1 MSNNNNNNAPTNN
14 TTGSTTGSITTTSD
28 AGAGIG
34 GVNTSPLSNTE
45 EHVAHGNSF
54 AIVDSAQRIKSEL
67 TWYQLVH
74 AEIIAVTSAMRKNA
88 RWSGMNVNGLN
99 MGGLGMSMGLRKGQA
114 NAKEPHTRNQE
125 NPLMKGFTNLREY
138 LGTLEDVSELDA
150 LVLLN
155 PFLEVIRS
163 GNTTGP
169 IAGTALG
176 SIEKFLHYGIVGLQN
191 PSVAFAMNA
200 LSSAAT
206 HCKFEASDAASDEL
220 VLLRMLQVL
229 QMALTSECG
238 QVLSDEAV
246 CEMMETGLS
255 MCCQMRL
262 SEMLRRSAEHVMINM
277 VISIF
282 ERLKTL
288 EEEWVYIESPKETTT
303 HTTVAAAATVEKEG
317 QKNSHSPAAP
327 HMSTPR
333 TSPSPT
339 PSGAKQQQ
347 TEPSESQDGEAAD
360 GVTTEF
366 GVVERDSTGDTNDA
380 AAAKST
386 GSTDQQSQ
394 SDDQV
399 VEKGAENTESTGPA
413 PLKPYGLPAIRELL
427 RVLISLL
434 NPHEHKHTDS
444 MRLMAL
450 SILNVAFEVGG
461 KSISRFETLRILVAD
476 EFCKYLFQL
485 AKTDTTP
492 LLTLTLRVISTV
504 IDTMRPHLKLQ
515 QELFLFFLI
524 ERLSP
529 SSGAGSRGMV
539 IDVDEEGT
547 ISLVPS
553 STSKDTAA
561 SGEKAAAAKSHVD
574 VRSGS
579 PSVYARS
586 GKNNGSE
593 YAMVSPEVRELL
605 LECLL
610 QCARIP
616 TFMVDLWFNYD
627 CDLSCGDL
635 FEEIIQ
641 FLSKNSFPDPQ
652 GFSGF
657 DSHTLCLDTLLMF
670 IDQLVE
676 RIDHGTE
683 LSNDLTSS
691 DVLLE
696 LKSRKRLVLK
706 GASLFNESPKKGIKF
721 LIDNGVIEA
730 DKDGDTTE
738 SLAEFLRSTQ
748 QLNKKSLGE
757 YLGKPD
763 KLPLLQV
770 FMRQFEFAGKR
781 MDEALRVV
789 LETFRLPGES
799 QQIMRVT
806 DTFAE
811 VFFESNPTEIA
822 NPEAAQLLAYSI
834 ILLNTDQHN
843 PQIRRRMT
851 LEDYMRNLRGVND
864 GKDFPKEHL
873 QEIYE
878 CIKHDEIVMPEE
890 HEGQLGF
897 NYAWKQLLQRSKSS
911 GPFVVCDTAA
921 YDKNIFQLAWKPALA
936 AIAYAFDTAQ
946 DDATLQKAISGFHQ
960 CAMLASH
967 FKLYEVFDAIVVN
980 LANMTG
986 LLEESNSRNMVPDP
1000 IVDVAGQKYVVS
1012 HLAVRFGRNYK
1023 GQLAAVV
1030 AFAVVTRHGNSM
1042 RKGWGKILEIIRN
1055 LFINSLLPGSM
1066 LQVEDFLSG
1075 TTSIPLKPK
1084 TPPPSKQQ
1092 NRRDGSLLST
1102 LSSYLLSPY
1111 SNDEG
1116 YRADPTE
1123 DEIESTMC
1131 AVDCVTAC
1139 KLEEL
1144 FSDMSSLDLD
1154 PLKSLLTSMQEVGYD
1169 FKAIEETKGSIPYN
1183 PVTVLFL
1190 EFMVTVAVRNQ
1201 ERIEIVWPYAVDYI
1215 FGVLK
1220 HADKQSVLVVERT
1233 VVALLRLCICFSGKE
1248 HMQEDILKCLKVLRD
1263 FPPAVTLAVAEQM
1276 MAGIYSLSNAN
1287 SENLNNL
1294 EFVDTILEIKQ
1305 KVASA
1310 M

>member
-1 MSNNNNNNAPTNN
+1 M
-14 TTGSTTGSITTTSD
+14 
-28 AGAGIG
+28 
-34 GVNTSPLSNTE
+34 E
-45 EHVAHGNSF
+45 
-54 AIVDSAQRIKSEL
+54 
-67 TWYQLVH
+67 
-74 AEIIAVTSAMRKNA
+74 
-88 RWSGMNVNGLN
+88 
-99 MGGLGMSMGLRKGQA
+99 
-114 NAKEPHTRNQE
+114 
-125 NPLMKGFTNLREY
+125 GFTNLREY
-138 LGTLEDVSELDA
+138 LGTVEDVSDLDA
-150 LVLLN
+150 LLLLN

-288 EEEWVYIESPKETTT
+288 EDEWVYIDSPGETTKT
-303 HTTVAAAATVEKEG
+303 ATATTAAEKEG
-317 QKNSHSPAAP
+317 QKNGHFTTNAP

-333 TSPSPT
+333 PSPSPT
-339 PSGAKQQQ
+339 LR
-347 TEPSESQDGEAAD
+347 TEQNESKPQDGETLPPASSSNTTTPVAATETETTVD
-360 GVTTEF
+360 VVTTES
-366 GVVERDSTGDTNDA
+366 GVMERDNNGDTDMEP
-380 AAAKST
+380 T
-386 GSTDQQSQ
+386 
-394 SDDQV
+394 
-399 VEKGAENTESTGPA
+399 
-413 PLKPYGLPAIRELL
+413 PLRPYGLPAIRELL

-444 MRLMAL
+444 MRLMSL

-461 KSISRFETLRILVAD
+461 KSISRFETLRTLVAD

-529 SSGAGSRGMV
+529 SSGAGSRNMV
-539 IDVDEEGT
+539 IDVDDDGN
-547 ISLVPS
+547 ISLVPVS
-553 STSKDTAA
+553 PGAGKDTPGGM
-561 SGEKAAAAKSHVD
+561 GEKGVAAAKSHVD
-574 VRSGS
+574 VRSNS
-579 PSVYARS
+579 PSVYGRS
-586 GKNNGSE
+586 GKNHGPDG

-652 GFSGF
+652 GFAAF

-670 IDQLVE
+670 IDQMVE
-676 RIDHGTE
+676 RIG
-683 LSNDLTSS
+683 LTSS
-691 DVLLE
+691 EVLLE
-696 LKSRKRLVLK
+696 GKARKRLVLE
-706 GASLFNESPKKGIKF
+706 GASLFNDSPKKGIKF
-721 LIDNGVIEA
+721 LTENGVIEK
-730 DKDGDTTE
+730 DKEGDTTA

-757 YLGKPD
+757 YLGKPEN
-763 KLPLLQV
+763 LPLLQV
-770 FMRQFEFAGKR
+770 FMRQFEFSGKR
-781 MDEALRVV
+781 MDEALRLL

-811 VFFESNPTEIA
+811 VFYESKPPQIA

-864 GKDFPKEHL
+864 KKDFPKEHL

-878 CIKHDEIVMPEE
+878 AIKHDEIVMPEE
-890 HEGQLGF
+890 HEGHLGF

-921 YDKNIFQLAWKPALA
+921 YDKDIFRLAWKPALA

-980 LANMTG
+980 LATMTG

-1042 RKGWGKILEIIRN
+1042 RKGWKKVLEIIRN
-1055 LFINSLLPGSM
+1055 LFVNSLLPGSM
-1066 LQVEDFLSG
+1066 LQIEDFVSG
-1075 TTSIPLKPK
+1075 NTTSIPLKPK
-1084 TPPPSKQQ
+1084 SPPPSKQQ

-1111 SNDEG
+1111 SSDEA

-1123 DEIESTMC
+1123 EEVESTMC

-1144 FSDMSSLDLD
+1144 FTDMSSLDLE

-1169 FKAIEETKGSIPYN
+1169 SKAVEETKGSIPYN

-1201 ERIEIVWPYAVDYI
+1201 ERIEIVW
-1215 FGVLK
+1215 
-1220 HADKQSVLVVERT
+1220 
-1233 VVALLRLCICFSGKE
+1233 
-1248 HMQEDILKCLKVLRD
+1248 
-1263 FPPAVTLAVAEQM
+1263 
-1276 MAGIYSLSNAN
+1276 
-1287 SENLNNL
+1287 
-1294 EFVDTILEIKQ
+1294 
-1305 KVASA
+1305 
-1310 M
+1310 

>member
-1 MSNNNNNNAPTNN
+1 MS
-14 TTGSTTGSITTTSD
+14 STTTTSP
-28 AGAGIG
+28 G
-34 GVNTSPLSNTE
+34 GKQEQRPAAVPLVSSLDQRTTP
-45 EHVAHGNSF
+45 GRNSF
-54 AIVDSAQRIKSEL
+54 AVADVTAHRIKSEL

-99 MGGLGMSMGLRKGQA
+99 MGGLGMSMGLRKGHGG
-114 NAKEPHTRNQE
+114 NSELHSRNQE
-125 NPLMKGFTNLREY
+125 NPLMGGFASLREY
-138 LGTLEDVSELDA
+138 LNTVQEVEDLDA
-150 LVLLN
+150 LLLLN

-176 SIEKFLHYGIVGLQN
+176 SIEKFLHYGIVGLRN
-191 PSVAFAMNA
+191 PSIAFAMNA

-229 QMALTSECG
+229 EMALTSESG

-277 VISIF
+277 VIAIF

-288 EEEWVYIESPKETTT
+288 EDEWVYIDSPTYRHENIDANKDIS
-303 HTTVAAAATVEKEG
+303 KG
-317 QKNSHSPAAP
+317 AP
-327 HMSTPR
+327 HMSTPKQ
-333 TSPSPT
+333 SSSPT
-339 PSGAKQQQ
+339 TSTEKQLSS
-347 TEPSESQDGEAAD
+347 TTPNKES
-360 GVTTEF
+360 
-366 GVVERDSTGDTNDA
+366 SN
-380 AAAKST
+380 
-386 GSTDQQSQ
+386 
-394 SDDQV
+394 
-399 VEKGAENTESTGPA
+399 AENDFIGGNTDTVEGTTSNQKQEREDEGEGENNEIIEPA
-413 PLKPYGLPAIRELL
+413 PLRPYGLPAIRELL

-461 KSISRFETLRILVAD
+461 KSISRFEILRSLVAD
-476 EFCKYLFQL
+476 DFCKYLFQL
-485 AKTDTTP
+485 AKTESTQ
-492 LLTLTLRVISTV
+492 LLSLTLRVIYTV
-504 IDTMRPHLKLQ
+504 MDTMRPYLKLQ

-529 SSGAGSRGMV
+529 TSGAGSRAMV
-539 IDVDEEGT
+539 IDMDDEGN
-547 ISLVPS
+547 ISLVQS
-553 STSKDTAA
+553 SGKDGNDVKT
-561 SGEKAAAAKSHVD
+561 GTGHVD

-579 PSVYARS
+579 PNIY
-586 GKNNGSE
+586 GKSSKSQGIDRNT
-593 YAMVSPEVRELL
+593 SPEVRELL

-610 QCARIP
+610 QCSRIP
-616 TFMVDLWFNYD
+616 TFMVDLWYNYD

-635 FEEIIQ
+635 FEEAIQ
-641 FLSKNSFPDPQ
+641 FLSKNSFPDPN
-652 GFSGF
+652 GYPAF
-657 DSHTLCLDTLLMF
+657 DSHFLCLDTLLMF
-670 IDQLVE
+670 IDQMVE
-676 RIDHGTE
+676 RTNTHVNADPIPKSFIDPKE
-683 LSNDLTSS
+683 LMAR
-691 DVLLE
+691 
-696 LKSRKRLVLK
+696 KARKRLILK
-706 GASLFNESPKKGIKF
+706 GASLFNESPKKGIQF
-721 LIDNGVIEA
+721 LLENGIVVPDES
-730 DKDGDTTE
+730 GDVNV
-738 SLAEFLRSTQ
+738 SLARFLGTTQ

-757 YLGKPD
+757 YLGRPEN
-763 KLPLLQV
+763 LSLLQV
-770 FMRQFEFAGKR
+770 FMRQFEFSGKR
-781 MDEALRVV
+781 MDESLRIV

-799 QQIMRVT
+799 QQIMRVA

-811 VFFESNPTEIA
+811 VFFETNPVEIA
-822 NPEAAQLLAYSI
+822 NSEAAQVLAYSI

-843 PQIRRRMT
+843 PQVRKRMT
-851 LEDYMRNLRGVND
+851 LEDYMRNLRGVN
-864 GKDFPKEHL
+864 GGNDFKEEYL
-873 QEIYE
+873 RAIYE
-878 CIKHDEIVMPEE
+878 TIRHDEIVMPEE
-890 HEGQLGF
+890 HEGRLGF
-897 NYAWKQLLQRSKSS
+897 NYAWKQLLHRADSCGS
-911 GPFVVCDTAA
+911 FVVCDTTA
-921 YDKNIFQLAWKPALA
+921 YDKDLFQLAWKPALA

-946 DDATLQKAISGFHQ
+946 DDSTLQKAISGFHQ
-960 CAMLASH
+960 CAMLSAH
-967 FKLYEVFDAIVVN
+967 FQLHDVFDAIVIN

-986 LLEESNSRNMVPDP
+986 LIEETNGRNSVPDP

-1012 HLAVRFGRNYK
+1012 DLAIRFGRNYK

-1042 RKGWGKILEIIRN
+1042 RKGWKKILEIIRN
-1055 LFINSLLPGSM
+1055 LFVNSLLPGSM

-1084 TPPPSKQQ
+1084 TPVPAKQQ

-1111 SNDEG
+1111 ANDEG
-1116 YRADPTE
+1116 YRADPSE
-1123 DEIESTMC
+1123 EEVESTMC

-1144 FSDMSSLDLD
+1144 FGDMSSLEDETLVA
-1154 PLKSLLTSMQEVGYD
+1154 LMTAMQEVGYNT
-1169 FKAIEETKGSIPYN
+1169 KESESPEETTPYN

-1190 EFMVTVAVRNQ
+1190 EFIVSIAIRNGD
-1201 ERIEIVWPYAVDYI
+1201 RIQLLWPYAVDYI
-1215 FGVLK
+1215 FSVLK

-1233 VVALLRLCICFSGKE
+1233 VVALLRLCISFSAKDD
-1248 HMQEDILKCLKVLRD
+1248 MQDSILQCLKVLRD
-1263 FPPAVTLAVAEQM
+1263 FPPAVTQAVGEQM

-1287 SENLNNL
+1287 SENLNKS
-1294 EFVDTILEIKQ
+1294 EFVETILEIKQ

>member
-1 MSNNNNNNAPTNN
+1 MLYSW
-14 TTGSTTGSITTTSD
+14 IRKR
-28 AGAGIG
+28 
-34 GVNTSPLSNTE
+34 
-45 EHVAHGNSF
+45 HAHIQAF
-54 AIVDSAQRIKSEL
+54 V
-67 TWYQLVH
+67 
-74 AEIIAVTSAMRKNA
+74 AVTSAMRKNA

-99 MGGLGMSMGLRKGQA
+99 MGGLGMSMGLRQGQA
-114 NAKEPHTRNQE
+114 NAKESHARNQE
-125 NPLMKGFTNLREY
+125 NPLMEGFTNLREY
-138 LGTLEDVSELDA
+138 LGTVEDVSDLDA
-150 LVLLN
+150 LLLLN

-191 PSVAFAMNA
+191 PSIAFAMNA

-288 EEEWVYIESPKETTT
+288 EDEWVYIESPNDAIKP
-303 HTTVAAAATVEKEG
+303 ADKDD
-317 QKNSHSPAAP
+317 QKNISTAP

-333 TSPSPT
+333 PT
-339 PSGAKQQQ
+339 PSPPIRTDDEKAPQN
-347 TEPSESQDGEAAD
+347 AAPAD
-360 GVTTEF
+360 TTEM
-366 GVVERDSTGDTNDA
+366 VERDNSDDTDS
-380 AAAKST
+380 AAKVAA
-386 GSTDQQSQ
+386 GDQQN
-394 SDDQV
+394 DDQG
-399 VEKGAENTESTGPA
+399 EKGDNAEEPT
-413 PLKPYGLPAIRELL
+413 PLRPYGLPAIRELL

-461 KSISRFETLRILVAD
+461 KSISRFETLRVLVAD

-485 AKTDTTP
+485 AKTDAMP

-524 ERLSP
+524 ERL
-529 SSGAGSRGMV
+529 GAGSRSMK
-539 IDVDEEGT
+539 IDVDEDGAVT
-547 ISLVPS
+547 IV
-553 STSKDTAA
+553 TGKDTVE
-561 SGEKAAAAKSHVD
+561 GRNIKGHVE
-574 VRSGS
+574 VRSAS
-579 PSVYARS
+579 PRP
-586 GKNNGSE
+586 GKNYGAD
-593 YAMVSPEVRELL
+593 YAVVTPEVRELL

-652 GFSGF
+652 GFTGF

-670 IDQLVE
+670 IDQMVE
-676 RIDHGTE
+676 RITAYD
-683 LSNDLTSS
+683 NNTSS
-691 DVLLE
+691 LSALTPPSVLLE
-696 LKSRKRLVLK
+696 RKSRKRIVLE
-706 GASLFNESPKKGIKF
+706 GATLFNENPKNGIQY
-721 LIDNGVIEA
+721 LSENGIIVPDEN
-730 DKDGDTTE
+730 GSTVE
-738 SLAEFLRSTQ
+738 SLAQFLKSTQ
-748 QLNKKSLGE
+748 QLNKKMLGE

-763 KLPLLQV
+763 NLPLLQV

-781 MDEALRVV
+781 MDECLRIV

-811 VFFESNPTEIA
+811 VFCEAGAPEIA
-822 NPEAAQLLAYSI
+822 NAESGQVLAYSI

-843 PQIRRRMT
+843 PQVRRRMT
-851 LEDYMRNLRGVND
+851 LDDYYRNLRGVND
-864 GKDFPKEHL
+864 GKDFPKDYL
-873 QEIYE
+873 KSIYE
-878 CIKHDEIVMPEE
+878 AIKHDEIVMPEE
-890 HEGQLGF
+890 HEGRVGF
-897 NYAWKQLLQRSKSS
+897 NYGWKQLLQRSKSA
-911 GPFVVCDTAA
+911 GPFVVCDTPA
-921 YDKNIFQLAWKPALA
+921 YDKDIFQLVWKPALA
-936 AIAYAFDTAQ
+936 AIAYAFDSAQ

-960 CAMLASH
+960 CALLASH

-980 LANMTG
+980 LATMTG
-986 LLEESNSRNMVPDP
+986 LLEETNSHNVVPDP
-1000 IVDVAGQKYVVS
+1000 IVDVAGQQYVVS
-1012 HLAVRFGRNYK
+1012 HLAIRFGRNYK

-1042 RKGWGKILEIIRN
+1042 RKGWKKILEIIRN

-1111 SNDEG
+1111 SNDEA
-1116 YRADPTE
+1116 YRSDPTE
-1123 DEIESTMC
+1123 EEVESTMC

-1139 KLEEL
+1139 KLEEM
-1144 FSDMSSLDLD
+1144 FTDMSSLELE
-1154 PLKSLLTSMQEVGYD
+1154 PLKSLVTAVQEVGYD
-1169 FKAIEETKGSIPYN
+1169 AKVFEEAKGNIQYN

-1190 EFMVTVAVRNQ
+1190 EFMVTIAVRNQ
-1201 ERIEIVWPYAVDYI
+1201 DRIEFVWPCAVDYI
-1215 FGVLK
+1215 FGILK

-1233 VVALLRLCICFSGKE
+1233 VVALLRLCICFSGRE
-1248 HMQEDILKCLKVLRD
+1248 NMQDDILKCLKILRD